1 MRLPRTVLIAAGTAV
16 LIGATGSPALA
27 HSVAGAAHDAR
38 AGQNFHADYI
48 GRQPLP
54 ANDGWGS
61 AEGGTSGGSAASSDR
76 VYRVTDRNQLAS
88 ALEAPGDAPR
98 IIYVSGT
105 VNANVDDQNRPL
117 SCEDYAQGTGYSL
130 TGYMAAFDT
139 ATWTWTGTGDTVEA
153 ARSAA
158 ESNQGDRILLPVPSN
173 TTIVGV
179 GNDATL
185 LGADLEISGVD
196 NVIVRNLSLKNT
208 YDCFPEWSP
217 DDNNPA
223 PATPGNWNSQFDNIT
238 IKAATHIWLD
248 HNTFTDE
255 PHPDSESPTYFG
267 RPFEQHDGASDITNG
282 SDLVTVSWN
291 RYLDHDKTMLIGSTD
306 KPTYDQGKLNVTIHH
321 NEFDNILE
329 RAPRL
334 RWGHADVYNNYYI
347 VPGDSGYQY
356 SWGVGVNSHIYAEN
370 NFFTLGAGVDASQI
384 LYNWRGTTVHT
395 VGNVVDRRKVDI
407 LAAFNAANPDAQL
420 TDDTSWTP
428 SLRNH
433 VDPAQAVPG
442 TVGRQAG
449 AGRLHG

>member
-1 MRLPRTVLIAAGTAV
+1 MRVPRTVLIAAGTAV
-16 LIGATGSPALA
+16 LIGASGSPALA
-27 HSVAGAAHDAR
+27 HSLSHNAVDAPLAHSRGAHD
-38 AGQNFHADYI
+38 I

-54 ANDGWGS
+54 ANDGWAS
-61 AEGGTSGGSAASSDR
+61 AQGGTSGGSAAAADR
-76 VYRVTDRNQLAS
+76 VYRVTDRNQLAA
-88 ALEAPGDAPR
+88 ALQQPGDAPR

-105 VNANVDDQNRPL
+105 IDANVDDQNNPL

-130 TGYMAAFDT
+130 AGYMAAFDT
-139 ATWTWTGTGDTVEA
+139 ATWTWTAQGDAVEA
-153 ARSAA
+153 ARRAA
-158 ESNQGDRILLPVPSN
+158 EGNQGDRILLPVPSN

-179 GNDATL
+179 GDATL
-185 LGADLEISGVD
+185 LGADLALDGVD
-196 NVIVRNLSLKNT
+196 NVIVRNLSMMNT

-238 IKAATHIWLD
+238 IKASTHVWLD
-248 HNTFTDE
+248 HNTFTDD

-291 RYLDHDKTMLIGSTD
+291 RYLDHDKTMLVGSTD
-306 KPTYDQGKLNVTIHH
+306 KPTYDPGKLNVTIHH
-321 NEFDNILE
+321 NEFDNVIE

-334 RWGHADVYNNYYI
+334 RWGHADVYNNYYV

-370 NFFTLGAGVDASQI
+370 NYFQLGDCVQASQI

-395 VGNVVDRRKVDI
+395 VGNVVDRQPVDI
-407 LAAFNAANPDAQL
+407 LAAFNAANPDATL
-420 TDDTSWTP
+420 ADDTSWTP
-428 SLRNH
+428 TLRTH

-442 TVGRQAG
+442 RVGTQAG
-449 AGRLHG
+449 ARHLHG